1 MTLTDTEARILKLLA
16 TEPGVYH
23 RASWV
28 GVALWGSS
36 TKSRSP
42 AAYARP
48 AGRLLRRL
56 EGRGLVEQGV
66 ADRGRDGRTWGGW
79 RTTARGRVGIK
90 AMDSARRA
98 AQVNDMAPS
107 KEGT

>member
-1 MTLTDTEARILKLLA
+1 VSVTDTEARILKLLA

-28 GVALWGSS
+28 GTALWGSN
-36 TKSRSP
+36 TKTRSP

-56 EGRGLVEQGV
+56 ECRGLVKQGV
-66 ADRGRDGRTWGGW
+66 ADRDRGRTWGGW
-79 RTTARGRVGIK
+79 RTTDRGRLAI
-90 AMDSARRA
+90 
-98 AQVNDMAPS
+98 
-107 KEGT
+107 T